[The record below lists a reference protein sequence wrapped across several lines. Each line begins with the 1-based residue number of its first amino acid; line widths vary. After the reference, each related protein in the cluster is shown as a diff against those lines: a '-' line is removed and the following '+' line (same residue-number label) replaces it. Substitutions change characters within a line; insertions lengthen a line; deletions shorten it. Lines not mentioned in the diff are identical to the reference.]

1 MSLIDRGDYSIYGVK
16 KVKSAS
22 SFIKMHAVKSAKS
35 RSVIM
40 EAEATTLLKF
50 IKGNQKNQ
58 LVIPI
63 YQRLYSWEKEQ
74 CKELW
79 DDIIKIGGNDKMDGH
94 FIGSILYVLD
104 GITHSDNALLIID
117 GQQRLT
123 TITLLLTALRDHL
136 NDEDEFLEKFSCQ
149 KIESDYLINSDKD
162 GDKKFR
168 LILSESDKDTL
179 LSLIDEN
186 RRKPSEPSSKIMENF
201 KLFEEWVS
209 NTNKLETI
217 FKGLEKLMI
226 VWIALKKE
234 KNDPQLIFESMNSK
248 GIELTQ
254 TDLIRNYIVME
265 TEIEKQEGFYNKYWR
280 AMEEEFKQNKKWF
293 DRFVRHYLTIKTR
306 EIPNINKVYVALK
319 DYRQKE
325 GIGIEDLLKDL
336 QKYCGYF
343 CQIVFKKE
351 ANKDLNKALGFLVD
365 LEMDVIYPLLLELY
379 SDYSDGVLSKADF
392 IPIIALIESYICR
405 RAVCGL
411 GTNSLN
417 KVFPSFTKHIQKDE
431 YFKSLKAHFGYL
443 TEKQR
448 FPNNDEFKKLFIT
461 IDFYHFKKR
470 EYFFERLENFERK
483 ERVYTH
489 EYTIEHIMPQT
500 LTEDTKEWER
510 DLGENFKEIH
520 DKYLHTIGNLTLTG
534 YNSEYSNKSFQE
546 KRDMEGGF
554 KDSPLRL
561 NQGLRDLK
569 SFGEE
574 EIKKRAND
582 LADLAL
588 KIWTYPKLD
597 AETLEK
603 YKPKKDKKEK
613 KVYDLNS
620 YKFGS
625 HSRELFDIL
634 SKGIKALDEKIVEN
648 FNQDY
653 ISYKFSKNFVDIVA
667 QTKDLKLYL
676 NMPFYELQDEKNLA
690 RDMTNKGHLGNG
702 DIEVKLETKEN
713 IPYCLGLIKQALEK
727 QMGGRNRQ

>member
-1 MSLIDRGDYSIYGVK
+1 
-16 KVKSAS
+16 
-22 SFIKMHAVKSAKS
+22 
-35 RSVIM
+35 M
-40 EAEATTLLKF
+40 EAKATTLLEFMKE
-50 IKGNQKNQ
+50 NQKNQ

-74 CKELW
+74 CKQLW
-79 DDIIKIGGNDKMDGH
+79 DDIIKIGGDDKMDGH

-104 GITHSDNALLIID
+104 GIKHSNNALLIID

-123 TITLLLTALRDHL
+123 TVTLLLTALRDHL
-136 NDEDEFLEKFSCQ
+136 SDEVKRKE
-149 KIESDYLINSDKD
+149 IENHYLINSDKD

-179 LSLIDEN
+179 LSLIDKD

-201 KLFEEWVS
+201 KLFEEWIS
-209 NTNKLETI
+209 KNTDKLGTI
-217 FKGLEKLMI
+217 FKGLEKLTI
-226 VWIALKKE
+226 VWIALE
-234 KNDPQLIFESMNSK
+234 KGKDDPQLIFESMNSK
-248 GIELTQ
+248 GIELAQ

-265 TEIEKQEGFYNKYWR
+265 TEIEKREGFYNKYWR
-280 AMEEEFKQNKKWF
+280 AMEEDFKQNEKQDKKLF

-306 EIPNINKVYVALK
+306 EIPNISKIYVALK
-319 DYRQKE
+319 DYRQKK
-325 GIGIEDLLKDL
+325 GMGIEDLLKDL

-343 CQIVFKKE
+343 CQIVFKKFKKE
-351 ANKDLNKALGFLVD
+351 ADKDLNKALGFLVD
-365 LEMDVIYPLLLELY
+365 LDMDVIYPLLLELY
-379 SDYSDGVLSKADF
+379 SDYRDGVLSKDDF
-392 IPIIALIESYICR
+392 RCSIALIESYICR

-431 YFKSLKAHFGYL
+431 YFESLKAHFGSL

-448 FPNNDEFKKLFIT
+448 FPNNDEFKDRFIT
-461 IDFYHFKKR
+461 IDFYRFKKNR
-470 EYFFERLENFERK
+470 YFFERLENFGRE

-489 EYTIEHIMPQT
+489 EYTIEHIMPQK
-500 LTEDTKEWER
+500 LTEEWER
-510 DLGENFKEIH
+510 DLGENFQEIH
-520 DKYLHTIGNLTLTG
+520 NKYLHTIGNLTLTG
-534 YNSEYSNKSFQE
+534 YNQKYGNKFFQE
-546 KRDMEGGF
+546 KQGMEKGF
-554 KDSPLRL
+554 NQSPLRL
-561 NQGLRDLK
+561 NQSLRKNLE

-588 KIWTYPKLD
+588 KIWTYPNLD

-620 YKFGS
+620 YKFSS

-634 SKGIKALDEKIVEN
+634 SKEIKALDEKIVEN

-653 ISYKFSKNFVDIVA
+653 ISYKFSKNFVDIVV
-667 QTKDLKLYL
+667 QTENLKLYL
-676 NMPFYELQDEKNLA
+676 NMKFNELQDEKNLA

>member
-1 MSLIDRGDYSIYGVK
+1 
-16 KVKSAS
+16 
-22 SFIKMHAVKSAKS
+22 
-35 RSVIM
+35 M
-40 EAEATTLLKF
+40 EAHATPLLKF
-50 IKGNQKNQ
+50 IKDNQNNQ

-63 YQRLYSWEKEQ
+63 YQRVYSWEKEQ
-74 CKELW
+74 CKQLW
-79 DDIIKIGGNDKMDGH
+79 DDIIKIGGDDKMDGH
-94 FIGSILYVLD
+94 FIGSILYV
-104 GITHSDNALLIID
+104 IDNALLIID

-136 NDEDEFLEKFSCQ
+136 SDEVKRKE
-149 KIESDYLINSDKD
+149 IENHYLINSDKD

-179 LSLIDEN
+179 LSLIDKDK
-186 RRKPSEPSSKIMENF
+186 RKPSEPSSKIVENF

-209 NTNKLETI
+209 NTDKLETI

-226 VWIALKKE
+226 VEIALE
-234 KNDPQLIFESMNSK
+234 KGKDDPQLIFESMNSK

-280 AMEEEFKQNKKWF
+280 AMEKEFKQNKKWF

-306 EIPNINKVYVALK
+306 ETPNINKVYVAFK

-343 CQIVFKKE
+343 CQIAFKKE
-351 ANKDLNKALGFLVD
+351 ADKDLNKALSFLVD

-379 SDYSDGVLSKADF
+379 SDYSDGVLSKQDF
-392 IPIIALIESYICR
+392 IPIIDLIESYICR

-448 FPNNDEFKKLFIT
+448 FPNNDEFKDRFIT
-461 IDFYHFKKR
+461 IDFYNFQKR
-470 EYFFERLENFERK
+470 EYFLERLENFDRK

-489 EYTIEHIMPQT
+489 EYTKEHIMPQT
-500 LTEDTKEWER
+500 LTEEWER
-510 DLGENFKEIH
+510 DLGENFQAIH

-534 YNSEYSNKSFQE
+534 YNQEYSNNSFQE
-546 KRDMEGGF
+546 KRDMEKGF

-561 NQGLRDLK
+561 NQSLRGLE

-588 KIWTYPKLD
+588 KIWTYPNLD

-613 KVYDLNS
+613 KAYDLSS

-634 SKGIKALDEKIVEN
+634 SKEIKALDEKRIVEN

-653 ISYKFSKNFVDIVA
+653 ISYKFGKNFVDIVV
-667 QTKDLKLYL
+667 QNKDLKLYL
-676 NMPFYELQDEKNLA
+676 NMKFNELQDEKNLA

>member
-1 MSLIDRGDYSIYGVK
+1 MKAY
-16 KVKSAS
+16 
-22 SFIKMHAVKSAKS
+22 
-35 RSVIM
+35 
-40 EAEATTLLKF
+40 ATTLLNF
-50 IKGNQKNQ
+50 IKDNQKNQ

-74 CKELW
+74 CKQLW
-79 DDIIKIGGNDKMDGH
+79 DDIIKIGGDDKMNGH

-104 GITHSDNALLIID
+104 GITHTDNVLLIID

-123 TITLLLTALRDHL
+123 TITLLLTALRDHWS
-136 NDEDEFLEKFSCQ
+136 DEYEFLEKFSHQ
-149 KIESDYLINSDKD
+149 KIQNDYLINSDKD
-162 GDKKFR
+162 SDKKFR

-179 LSLIDEN
+179 LSLIDKD
-186 RRKPSEPSSKIMENF
+186 RRKPSEPSSKIVENF
-201 KLFEEWVS
+201 KLFEEWIRK
-209 NTNKLETI
+209 NTDKLETI

-226 VWIALKKE
+226 VEIALE
-234 KNDPQLIFESMNSK
+234 KGKDDPQLIFESMNSK

-265 TEIEKQEGFYNKYWR
+265 TEIEKKEGFYNKYWR
-280 AMEEEFKQNKKWF
+280 AMEEEFKQNKKLF

-343 CQIVFKKE
+343 CRIVFKKE
-351 ANKDLNKALGFLVD
+351 ADKDLNKALGFLVD
-365 LEMDVIYPLLLELY
+365 LERDVIYPLLLELY
-379 SDYSDGVLSKADF
+379 SDYNDGVLSKADF

-405 RAVCGL
+405 RTVCRL
-411 GTNSLN
+411 GANSLN

-431 YFKSLKAHFGYL
+431 YFKSLKVHFGSL
-443 TEKQR
+443 TNNQR
-448 FPNNDEFKKLFIT
+448 FPNNDEFKDCFIT
-461 IDFYHFKKR
+461 IDFYKFNKNK
-470 EYFFERLENFERK
+470 YFFERLENFDRK

-489 EYTIEHIMPQT
+489 EYTIEHIMPQK
-500 LTEDTKEWER
+500 LTEEWKR
-510 DLGENFKEIH
+510 DLGENFQEIH
-520 DKYLHTIGNLTLTG
+520 DKYLHTIGNLTLTA
-534 YNSEYSNKSFQE
+534 YNPEYSNKSFQE
-546 KRDMEGGF
+546 KQGMEKGF

-561 NQGLRDLK
+561 NQSLRDLE

-574 EIKKRAND
+574 KIKKRAND

-603 YKPKKDKKEK
+603 YKPKKPKKEK
-613 KVYDLNS
+613 KVYDLS
-620 YKFGS
+620 FYKFGS

-634 SKGIKALDEKIVEN
+634 SKGIKALDEKILEK
-648 FNQDY
+648 FNKMC
-653 ISYKFSKNFVDIVA
+653 ISYKFDTNFVSIVP
-667 QTKDLKLYL
+667 LKNGGLNLYL

-690 RDMTNKGHLGNG
+690 KKAKGNYGNG
-702 DIEVKLETKEN
+702 DIEIKLETKEN

>member
-1 MSLIDRGDYSIYGVK
+1 
-16 KVKSAS
+16 
-22 SFIKMHAVKSAKS
+22 
-35 RSVIM
+35 M
-40 EAEATTLLKF
+40 EADATTLLNF
-50 IKGNQKNQ
+50 IKDNQKNQ

-63 YQRLYSWEKEQ
+63 YQRVYSWEKEQ
-74 CKELW
+74 CKQLW
-79 DDIIKIGGNDKMDGH
+79 DDIIKIGGDDKMDGH

-104 GITHSDNALLIID
+104 GITHSNNILLIID

-123 TITLLLTALRDHL
+123 TITLLLTALRNHLSDEVKRKEIEDH
-136 NDEDEFLEKFSCQ
+136 
-149 KIESDYLINSDKD
+149 YLINSDKD

-179 LSLIDEN
+179 LYLIDKD
-186 RRKPSEPSSKIMENF
+186 RRKPSEPSLKIMENF
-201 KLFEEWVS
+201 KLFEEWIS
-209 NTNKLETI
+209 KNTNKLETI

-226 VWIALKKE
+226 VEIALGKGKD
-234 KNDPQLIFESMNSK
+234 DPQLIFESMNSK

-343 CQIVFKKE
+343 CQIAFKKE
-351 ANKDLNKALGFLVD
+351 ADKDDLNKALGFLVD

-379 SDYSDGVLSKADF
+379 SDYNDGVLSTQDF

-431 YFKSLKAHFGYL
+431 YFKSLEAHFGYL

-461 IDFYHFKKR
+461 IDFYHFQKR
-470 EYFFERLENFERK
+470 QYFFERLENFDTK
-483 ERVYTH
+483 EPVNTKGL
-489 EYTIEHIMPQT
+489 TIEHIMPQK
-500 LTEDTKEWER
+500 LTEEWEK
-510 DLGENFKEIH
+510 DLGENFQEIH

-534 YNSEYSNKSFQE
+534 YNSTYSNRSFQE
-546 KRDMEGGF
+546 KQGMEKGF

-561 NQGLRDLK
+561 NQGLRDLEP
-569 SFGEE
+569 FGEE
-574 EIKKRAND
+574 KIKKRAND

-588 KIWTYPKLD
+588 KIWTYPNLN

-613 KVYDLNS
+613 KAYDLNS
-620 YKFGS
+620 YNFGS

-634 SKGIKALDEKIVEN
+634 SKEIKALDEKILEK
-648 FNQDY
+648 FNKMC
-653 ISYKFSKNFVDIVA
+653 ISYKFGKNFVSIVP
-667 QTKDLKLYL
+667 LKNGGLNLYL

-690 RDMTNKGHLGNG
+690 KKAKGNYGNG
-702 DIEVKLETKEN
+702 NIEVKLETKEN
-713 IPYCLGLIKQALEK
+713 IPYCLELIKQALEK

>member
-1 MSLIDRGDYSIYGVK
+1 MKADAITLLE
-16 KVKSAS
+16 
-22 SFIKMHAVKSAKS
+22 FIKD
-35 RSVIM
+35 
-40 EAEATTLLKF
+40 
-50 IKGNQKNQ
+50 NQKNQ

-74 CKELW
+74 CKQLW
-79 DDIIKIGGNDKMDGH
+79 DDIIKIGGDDKMDGH

-104 GITHSDNALLIID
+104 GFTHSDNALLIID

-123 TITLLLTALRDHL
+123 TITLLLTALRDHWS
-136 NDEDEFLEKFSCQ
+136 DKREEIEDH
-149 KIESDYLINSDKD
+149 YLINSDKD

-179 LSLIDEN
+179 LSLIDKDK
-186 RRKPSEPSSKIMENF
+186 RKPSKPSSKIVENF
-201 KLFEEWVS
+201 KFFEEWVS
-209 NTNKLETI
+209 NTNELETI

-226 VWIALKKE
+226 VEIALE
-234 KNDPQLIFESMNSK
+234 KGKDDPQLIFESMNSK
-248 GIELTQ
+248 GMELTQ

-265 TEIEKQEGFYNKYWR
+265 TEIEKQEGFYNQYWR
-280 AMEEEFKQNKKWF
+280 AMEEDFKQNKKLF
-293 DRFVRHYLTIKTR
+293 DRFVRHYLTIKT
-306 EIPNINKVYVALK
+306 ENIPNIKKVYVALK

-336 QKYCGYF
+336 QKYCRYF

-351 ANKDLNKALGFLVD
+351 AYKDLNKALGFLVD
-365 LEMDVIYPLLLELY
+365 LEMDVVYPLLLELY
-379 SDYSDGVLSKADF
+379 SDYSDGVLSKQDF
-392 IPIIALIESYICR
+392 IPIIDLIESYICR

-417 KVFPSFTKHIQKDE
+417 KVFPSFTKRIQKDE
-431 YFKSLKAHFGYL
+431 YFKSLKAHFGSL

-448 FPNNDEFKKLFIT
+448 FPKNDEFKNLFIT
-461 IDFYHFKKR
+461 IDFYHFKKKK
-470 EYFFERLENFERK
+470 YFFERLENFDRE

-489 EYTIEHIMPQT
+489 EYTTEHIMPQT
-500 LTEDTKEWER
+500 LTEEWER

-520 DKYLHTIGNLTLTG
+520 NKYLHTIGNLTLTG
-534 YNSEYSNKSFQE
+534 YNPEYSNKSFQE
-546 KRDMEGGF
+546 KRGMEKGF
-554 KDSPLRL
+554 KQSPLKL
-561 NQGLRDLK
+561 NQGLRDLE

-588 KIWTYPKLD
+588 KIWTYPNLD

-603 YKPKKDKKEK
+603 YKPKKEK

-625 HSRELFDIL
+625 NSRELFDIL
-634 SKGIKALDEKIVEN
+634 SKGIKALDERITEN

-653 ISYKFSKNFVDIVA
+653 ISYKFDKNFVDIVV

-676 NMPFYELQDEKNLA
+676 NMKFNEFQDEKNLA
-690 RDMTNKGHLGNG
+690 RDMTDKGHLGNG

-713 IPYCLGLIKQALEK
+713 IPYCLGLIKQVLEK

>member
-1 MSLIDRGDYSIYGVK
+1 MEADKNTLLN
-16 KVKSAS
+16 
-22 SFIKMHAVKSAKS
+22 FIKD
-35 RSVIM
+35 
-40 EAEATTLLKF
+40 
-50 IKGNQKNQ
+50 NQKNQ

-63 YQRLYSWEKEQ
+63 YQRVYSWEKEQ

-79 DDIIKIGGNDKMDGH
+79 DDIIKIGGDDKMDGH
-94 FIGSILYVLD
+94 FIGSILYVIND
-104 GITHSDNALLIID
+104 KTSYSNNVLLIID

-149 KIESDYLINSDKD
+149 NIQNDYLINSDKD

-179 LSLIDEN
+179 LSLIDKN
-186 RRKPSEPSSKIMENF
+186 KRKPNEPSLKIVENF
-201 KLFEEWVS
+201 KLFEEWICK
-209 NTNKLETI
+209 NTDKLETI

-226 VWIALKKE
+226 VEIALE
-234 KNDPQLIFESMNSK
+234 KGKDDPQLIFESMNSK

-254 TDLIRNYIVME
+254 TDLIRNYILMGLE
-265 TEIEKQEGFYNKYWR
+265 PEKQKIFYKKYWR
-280 AMEEEFKQNKKWF
+280 AMEEDFKQNETLF
-293 DRFVRHYLTIKTR
+293 NQFVRHYLTIKTR
-306 EIPNINKVYVALK
+306 DIPNINKVYEAFK
-319 DYRQKE
+319 RYQQER
-325 GIGIEDLLKDL
+325 GIETEVLLQDL

-343 CQIVFKKE
+343 CRIVFKKE
-351 ANKDLNKALGFLVD
+351 SDKDLNKALGFLVD

-392 IPIIALIESYICR
+392 IPIIALIESYLCR

-431 YFKSLKAHFGYL
+431 YFKSLKVHFGFL

-448 FPNNDEFKKLFIT
+448 FPNNDEFKDLFIT
-461 IDFYHFKKR
+461 IDFYSFKKNR
-470 EYFFERLENFERK
+470 YFFERLENFGK

-489 EYTIEHIMPQT
+489 EYTIEHIMPQK
-500 LTEDTKEWER
+500 LTEEWER

-534 YNSEYSNKSFQE
+534 YNPEYSNKSFQE
-546 KRDMEGGF
+546 KRGMEKGF

-561 NQGLRDLK
+561 NHGLRDLE

-613 KVYDLNS
+613 KVYDLSS

-634 SKGIKALDEKIVEN
+634 SKGIKALDERITKN

-653 ISYKFSKNFVDIVA
+653 ISYKFSKNFVDIVV

-676 NMPFYELQDEKNLA
+676 NMKFNELQDAKNLA

>member
-1 MSLIDRGDYSIYGVK
+1 
-16 KVKSAS
+16 
-22 SFIKMHAVKSAKS
+22 
-35 RSVIM
+35 M
-40 EAEATTLLKF
+40 EAKAMKLLDF
-50 IKGNQKNQ
+50 IGKSQEKQ
-58 LVIPI
+58 FVIPI
-63 YQRLYSWEKEQ
+63 YQRVYSWEKEQ
-74 CKELW
+74 CKQLW
-79 DDIIKIGGNDKMDGH
+79 DDTIKIGGDDKMDGH
-94 FIGSILYVLD
+94 FIGSIVFVHD
-104 GITHSDNALLIID
+104 GIYSTSHNELLIID

-123 TITLLLTALRDHL
+123 TITLLLTALRDHWS
-136 NDEDEFLEKFSCQ
+136 DKRKEIEDH
-149 KIESDYLINSDKD
+149 YLINSDEK

-179 LSLIDEN
+179 LSLIDKDK
-186 RRKPSEPSSKIMENF
+186 RKPSEPSSKIVENF

-209 NTNKLETI
+209 NTDELETI

-226 VWIALKKE
+226 VGIALE
-234 KNDPQLIFESMNSK
+234 KGKDDPQLIFESMNSK
-248 GIELTQ
+248 GMELTQ

-280 AMEEEFKQNKKWF
+280 AMEEEFKQNEKWF

-336 QKYCGYF
+336 QKYCRYF
-343 CQIVFKKE
+343 CQIKFKKE
-351 ANKDLNKALGFLVD
+351 ANKDLNKALSFLVD
-365 LEMDVIYPLLLELY
+365 LEMDVVYPLLLELY
-379 SDYSDGVLSKADF
+379 SDYSDGVLSKDDF
-392 IPIIALIESYICR
+392 RRSIALIESYICR

-417 KVFPSFTKHIQKDE
+417 KVFPFFTKHIQKDE
-431 YFKSLKAHFGYL
+431 YFKSLKVHFGYL

-448 FPNNDEFKKLFIT
+448 FPNNDEFKDRLIT
-461 IDFYHFKKR
+461 IDFYHFKKK

-483 ERVYTH
+483 ERVYTY
-489 EYTIEHIMPQT
+489 EYTTEHIMPKT
-500 LTEDTKEWER
+500 LEEEWEKA
-510 DLGENFKEIH
+510 LGQDYERIH
-520 DKYLHTIGNLTLTG
+520 TQYLHTIGNLTLTG

-561 NQGLRDLK
+561 NQSLRDLE

-620 YKFGS
+620 YNFGS

-634 SKGIKALDEKIVEN
+634 SKEIKALDEKIVEN

-676 NMPFYELQDEKNLA
+676 NMKFNELQDEKNLA
-690 RDMTNKGHLGNG
+690 RDMTNKGHSGNG

-713 IPYCLGLIKQALEK
+713 IPYCLGLIKQVLEK

>member
-1 MSLIDRGDYSIYGVK
+1 
-16 KVKSAS
+16 
-22 SFIKMHAVKSAKS
+22 
-35 RSVIM
+35 M
-40 EAEATTLLKF
+40 EADATTLLKF
-50 IKGNQKNQ
+50 IKDNQKNQ

-63 YQRLYSWEKEQ
+63 YQRVYSWEKEQ
-74 CKELW
+74 CKQLW

-94 FIGSILYVLD
+94 FIDSILYVLD
-104 GITHSDNALLIID
+104 RITHSNNALLIID

-123 TITLLLTALRDHL
+123 TITLLLTALRDHWS
-136 NDEDEFLEKFSCQ
+136 DKRKEIEDH
-149 KIESDYLINSDKD
+149 YLINSNKD

-179 LSLIDEN
+179 LYLIDKD
-186 RRKPSEPSSKIMENF
+186 RRKPSEPSSKIVENF
-201 KLFEEWVS
+201 KLFEEWIRK
-209 NTNKLETI
+209 NTNQLETI

-226 VWIALKKE
+226 VEIALE
-234 KNDPQLIFESMNSK
+234 KGKDDPQLIFESMNSK
-248 GIELTQ
+248 GIGLTQ

-280 AMEEEFKQNKKWF
+280 AMEEEFKQNEKWF
-293 DRFVRHYLTIKTR
+293 DRFVRHYVTIKTR
-306 EIPNINKVYVALK
+306 EIPNINKIYVALK

-325 GIGIEDLLKDL
+325 GIAIEDLLKDL

-351 ANKDLNKALGFLVD
+351 ADKDLNKALGFLVD
-365 LEMDVIYPLLLELY
+365 LDMDVIYPLLLELY

-417 KVFPSFTKHIQKDE
+417 KMFPSFTKHIQKNE

-448 FPNNDEFKKLFIT
+448 FPKNDEFKNLFIT
-461 IDFYHFKKR
+461 IDFYKFKKNR
-470 EYFFERLENFERK
+470 YFFERLENFERN

-500 LTEDTKEWER
+500 LTEDTEDTEEWER
-510 DLGENFKEIH
+510 DLGENFQEIH
-520 DKYLHTIGNLTLTG
+520 NKYLHTIGNLTLTG
-534 YNSEYSNKSFQE
+534 YNPEYSNKSFQE
-546 KRDMEGGF
+546 KRDMEKGF
-554 KDSPLRL
+554 KNSPLKL
-561 NQGLRDLK
+561 NEGLGDLK
-569 SFGEE
+569 FFGEE

-582 LADLAL
+582 LADLTL

-597 AETLEK
+597 AETLKK

-634 SKGIKALDEKIVEN
+634 SKEIKALDERITES

-653 ISYKFSKNFVDIVA
+653 ISYKFDKNFVDIVV

-676 NMPFYELQDEKNLA
+676 NMKFNELQDEKNLA

>member
-1 MSLIDRGDYSIYGVK
+1 MSLIDGGDYSIYGVK
-16 KVKSAS
+16 KVKSVS

-35 RSVIM
+35 RSAMKADV
-40 EAEATTLLKF
+40 TTLLNF
-50 IKGNQKNQ
+50 IKDNQKNQ

-63 YQRLYSWEKEQ
+63 YQRVYSWEKEQ
-74 CKELW
+74 CKQLW

-104 GITHSDNALLIID
+104 RITHSNNALLIID

-123 TITLLLTALRDHL
+123 TITLLLTALRDHWS
-136 NDEDEFLEKFSCQ
+136 DKHKE
-149 KIESDYLINSDKD
+149 IENHYLINSDKD

-179 LSLIDEN
+179 LSLIDKD
-186 RRKPSEPSSKIMENF
+186 RRKPSEPSLKIVENF

-209 NTNKLETI
+209 NTDKLETI

-226 VWIALKKE
+226 VEIALEKE
-234 KNDPQLIFESMNSK
+234 KDDPQLIFESMNSK
-248 GIELTQ
+248 GMELAQ
-254 TDLIRNYIVME
+254 TDLIRNYIIME
-265 TEIEKQEGFYNKYWR
+265 TENEKQEGFYNKYWR
-280 AMEEEFKQNKKWF
+280 AMEEDFKQNKKLF

-343 CQIVFKKE
+343 CRIVFKKE

-379 SDYSDGVLSKADF
+379 SDYSDGVLSKDDF

-431 YFKSLKAHFGYL
+431 YFKSLEAHFGSL

-448 FPNNDEFKKLFIT
+448 FPNNDEFKDCFIT
-461 IDFYHFKKR
+461 IDFYKFKKR
-470 EYFFERLENFERK
+470 EYFFERLENFGRK
-483 ERVYTH
+483 ERVYTR
-489 EYTIEHIMPQT
+489 EYTIEHIMPQK
-500 LTEDTKEWER
+500 LKEEWER
-510 DLGENFKEIH
+510 NLGENFQEIH
-520 DKYLHTIGNLTLTG
+520 DKYLHTIGNLTKTG
-534 YNSEYSNKSFQE
+534 YNNEYSNKSFQE
-546 KRDMEGGF
+546 KRGMEKGF

-613 KVYDLNS
+613 KVYDLSS
-620 YKFGS
+620 YNFGS

-634 SKGIKALDEKIVEN
+634 SKEIKALDEKIVEN

-653 ISYKFSKNFVDIVA
+653 ISYKFSKNFVDIVV
-667 QTKDLKLYL
+667 QNKDLKLYL
-676 NMPFYELQDEKNLA
+676 NMKFNELQDEKNLA
-690 RDMTNKGHLGNG
+690 RDMTNKRHLGNG
-702 DIEVKLETKEN
+702 GIEVKLETKEN